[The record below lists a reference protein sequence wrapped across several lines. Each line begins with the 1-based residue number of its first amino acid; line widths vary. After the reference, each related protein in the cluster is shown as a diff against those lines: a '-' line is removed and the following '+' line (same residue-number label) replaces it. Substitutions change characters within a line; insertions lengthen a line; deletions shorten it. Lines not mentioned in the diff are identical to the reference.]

1 MQDAPKLAK
10 SLFYVDFV
18 VSSYIFAL
26 KCFHK
31 KILKAVSVH
40 TQEKKQVTHKMC
52 PNLKVP
58 SVAVVS
64 IVNNNLNFSI
74 WVWDAVI
81 VVYIL
86 SSSSYLQ
93 TLFNQAQQSVQ
104 QQKQEIILAVTK

>member
-1 MQDAPKLAK
+1 MQDASKLAR
-10 SLFYVDFV
+10 SLFHVDFV
-18 VSSYIFAL
+18 VSSHIFAL

-31 KILKAVSVH
+31 KNLKAVSVLH
-40 TQEKKQVTHKMC
+40 TQEKKQVTHKMS

-64 IVNNNLNFSI
+64 IVNNNLNFST

-81 VVYIL
+81 VAYIL

-93 TLFNQAQQSVQ
+93 ILFNQAQQSVQ
-104 QQKQEIILAVTK
+104 EQK